1 MPVYLRKF
9 YLKKIIK
16 IKNDERKQME
26 ASQKKSKVNRPSI
39 TPKFKR

>member
-16 IKNDERKQME
+16 IKDNERKQME
-26 ASQKKSKVNRPSI
+26 ASQKKPQVNRPNI
-39 TPKFKR
+39 TSKFKR